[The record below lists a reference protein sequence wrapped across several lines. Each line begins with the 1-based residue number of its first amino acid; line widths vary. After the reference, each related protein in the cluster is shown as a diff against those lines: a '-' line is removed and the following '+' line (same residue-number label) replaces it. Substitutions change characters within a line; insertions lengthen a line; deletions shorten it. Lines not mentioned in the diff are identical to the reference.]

1 MRMRLRAAFARFRH
15 RYDPIV
21 FGWTAQAAIA
31 AGLAWELA
39 RQIPGHPQ
47 PFFAPIAAVIALG
60 AERGRRGRQAVELLT
75 GVAIGIVLGSSVV
88 ALFGAGGWQIM
99 LAVALAFLLGT
110 GADARPLTLNESAVS
125 AVLIVGLHRTGSHF
139 AYNRLIDALIGGGL
153 AIVSAQILFPV
164 DPLEI
169 VRSESRRLRDELA
182 ATLEQV
188 ATALADH
195 DRARAEAALAQID
208 AIDERRLHEALELAR
223 DVARRAPRR
232 WAERRRLEPVGDLV
246 RSLDAAVGD
255 TRALVTGALR
265 TIGAGEAVQR
275 DAIAAIALLA
285 AAIRTTDPA
294 VSHDSAQQALE
305 LSVPLESSSSLGL
318 GVLAHA
324 IASIADDVVGTARA
338 REEANRVAPVRRGR
352 LQAARRR
359 LPDVEPP

>member
-1 MRMRLRAAFARFRH
+1 MRLRAAVDRARH
-15 RYDPIV
+15 RYDRIV

-31 AGLAWELA
+31 AGVAWELA
-39 RQIPGHPQ
+39 KQIPGHSQ

-60 AERGRRGRQAVELLT
+60 AERGRRGRQAAELLT
-75 GVAIGIVLGSSVV
+75 GVAIGILLGSTIVV
-88 ALFGAGGWQIM
+88 LFGAGGWQIV
-99 LAVALAFLLGT
+99 LAVGVAFLLGT
-110 GADARPLTLNESAVS
+110 GLDARALTVNESAVS
-125 AVLIVGLHRTGSHF
+125 AVLVVGLHRAGSQF

-153 AIVSAQILFPV
+153 AIVSAQLLFPV

-169 VRSESRRLRDELA
+169 VRHESRRLRDELA

-188 ATALADH
+188 AIALADN
-195 DRARAEAALAQID
+195 DRTRAEAALAQID

-232 WAERRRLEPVGDLV
+232 WVERRRLEPVGDLV

-265 TIGAGEAVQR
+265 TIGSGETAQR
-275 DAIAAIALLA
+275 DAIGAISLLA
-285 AAIRTTDPA
+285 AAIRSTDPA
-294 VSHDSAQQALE
+294 VSDQSAQQALA

-338 REEANRVAPVRRGR
+338 REAANRVAPARNARVHALRR
-352 LQAARRR
+352 A
-359 LPDVEPP
+359 PPVDEPP